1 MCMHGVILPVHRTRD
16 MFYGL
21 LGVFT
26 GLELMSTLA
35 YKALCIPA
43 LGALYSAA
51 PGERLHGMRTS
62 CRVVMA

>member
-1 MCMHGVILPVHRTRD
+1 

-62 CRVVMA
+62 CRVVMANLAA